1 MQINRENQQRARA
14 ARTDHLLKAP
24 EVKLPMKRNREEI
37 SLENEDDDFDK
48 ETAVDS
54 EDSEDSAN
62 SAKEKKAA
70 NLAAAVTDAL
80 FAEQTAKIEAEAEA
94 NQNQNQNQNQNS
106 GNSGNSGNKD
116 EETAGT
122 SLTAEEKDKIE
133 ME

>member
-1 MQINRENQQRARA
+1 M
-14 ARTDHLLKAP
+14 
-24 EVKLPMKRNREEI
+24 KLPVKRNREEI

-94 NQNQNQNQNQNS
+94 NQNQNS
-106 GNSGNSGNKD
+106 GNSGNGGNGGNKD

>member
-1 MQINRENQQRARA
+1 
-14 ARTDHLLKAP
+14 
-24 EVKLPMKRNREEI
+24 MKRNREEI

-48 ETAVDS
+48 ETAV
-54 EDSEDSAN
+54 DSEDSAN

-80 FAEQTAKIEAEAEA
+80 FAEQTAKIEAEAA
-94 NQNQNQNQNQNS
+94 TNQNQNS
-106 GNSGNSGNKD
+106 GNSGNGGNGGNED

>member
-1 MQINRENQQRARA
+1 
-14 ARTDHLLKAP
+14 
-24 EVKLPMKRNREEI
+24 MKRNREEI

-48 ETAVDS
+48 ETAV
-54 EDSEDSAN
+54 DSEDSAN

-94 NQNQNQNQNQNS
+94 NQNQNQNQNS

>member
-1 MQINRENQQRARA
+1 M
-14 ARTDHLLKAP
+14 
-24 EVKLPMKRNREEI
+24 KLPMKRNREEI

-48 ETAVDS
+48 ETAV
-54 EDSEDSAN
+54 DSEDSAN

-94 NQNQNQNQNQNS
+94 NQNQNQNQNS
-106 GNSGNSGNKD
+106 GNGGNSGNKD

>member
-1 MQINRENQQRARA
+1 M
-14 ARTDHLLKAP
+14 
-24 EVKLPMKRNREEI
+24 KLPLKRNREEI

-54 EDSEDSAN
+54 ENSKDSES

-94 NQNQNQNQNQNS
+94 NQNS
-106 GNSGNSGNKD
+106 GNSGNGGNSGNED
-116 EETAGT
+116 EETAAT

>member
-1 MQINRENQQRARA
+1 
-14 ARTDHLLKAP
+14 
-24 EVKLPMKRNREEI
+24 MKRNREEI
-37 SLENEDDDFDK
+37 SLENEDGDFDK

-54 EDSEDSAN
+54 VNSEDSAN

-94 NQNQNQNQNQNS
+94 NQNQNQNQNS

>member
-14 ARTDHLLKAP
+14 ARTDHLLKTP
-24 EVKLPMKRNREEI
+24 EVKLPLKRNREEI

-54 EDSEDSAN
+54 ENSKDSES

-94 NQNQNQNQNQNS
+94 NQNS
-106 GNSGNSGNKD
+106 GNSGNGGNSGNED
-116 EETAGT
+116 EETAAT

>member
-1 MQINRENQQRARA
+1 
-14 ARTDHLLKAP
+14 
-24 EVKLPMKRNREEI
+24 MKRNREEI

-94 NQNQNQNQNQNS
+94 NQNQNQNQNS

>member
-1 MQINRENQQRARA
+1 
-14 ARTDHLLKAP
+14 
-24 EVKLPMKRNREEI
+24 MKRNREEI

-54 EDSEDSAN
+54 EDSEDLAN

-80 FAEQTAKIEAEAEA
+80 FAEQTAKIDADAAA
-94 NQNQNQNQNQNS
+94 NQNQDTNPSDGNTNPS
-106 GNSGNSGNKD
+106 GGNG
-116 EETAGT
+116 ETA
-122 SLTAEEKDKIE
+122 SSALSAEEKDKIE

>member
-1 MQINRENQQRARA
+1 M
-14 ARTDHLLKAP
+14 
-24 EVKLPMKRNREEI
+24 KLPMKRNREEI

-54 EDSEDSAN
+54 EDSAN

-80 FAEQTAKIEAEAEA
+80 FAEQTSKIEAEAEA
-94 NQNQNQNQNQNS
+94 NQNQNS
-106 GNSGNSGNKD
+106 GNSGNSGNGGNED

>member
-1 MQINRENQQRARA
+1 
-14 ARTDHLLKAP
+14 
-24 EVKLPMKRNREEI
+24 MKRNREEI

-54 EDSEDSAN
+54 VNSED

-94 NQNQNQNQNQNS
+94 NQNQNQNQNQNG
-106 GNSGNSGNKD
+106 GNSGNSGNGGNED
-116 EETAGT
+116 EETAAS

>member
-1 MQINRENQQRARA
+1 
-14 ARTDHLLKAP
+14 
-24 EVKLPMKRNREEI
+24 MKRNREEI

-54 EDSEDSAN
+54 EDSEDSEN

-94 NQNQNQNQNQNS
+94 NQNQNQNQNS

>member
-1 MQINRENQQRARA
+1 M
-14 ARTDHLLKAP
+14 
-24 EVKLPMKRNREEI
+24 KLPMKRNREEI

-48 ETAVDS
+48 ETAV
-54 EDSEDSAN
+54 DSEDSAN

-80 FAEQTAKIEAEAEA
+80 FAEQTAKIEAEAAA
-94 NQNQNQNQNQNS
+94 NQNQNG
-106 GNSGNSGNKD
+106 GNSGNSGNGGNGGNED

>member
-1 MQINRENQQRARA
+1 
-14 ARTDHLLKAP
+14 
-24 EVKLPMKRNREEI
+24 MKRNREEI

-70 NLAAAVTDAL
+70 NLAAAVTHAL

-94 NQNQNQNQNQNS
+94 NQNQNQNS
-106 GNSGNSGNKD
+106 GNSGNGGNGGNKD

>member
-1 MQINRENQQRARA
+1 M
-14 ARTDHLLKAP
+14 
-24 EVKLPMKRNREEI
+24 KLPMKRNREEI

-54 EDSEDSAN
+54 ED

-94 NQNQNQNQNQNS
+94 NQNQNQNS
-106 GNSGNSGNKD
+106 GNSGNGGNSGNED
-116 EETAGT
+116 EETAAS

>member
-1 MQINRENQQRARA
+1 
-14 ARTDHLLKAP
+14 
-24 EVKLPMKRNREEI
+24 MKRNREEI

-94 NQNQNQNQNQNS
+94 NQNQNQNQNS

-122 SLTAEEKDKIE
+122 SLTAEERDKIE

>member
-1 MQINRENQQRARA
+1 
-14 ARTDHLLKAP
+14 
-24 EVKLPMKRNREEI
+24 MKRNREEI

-48 ETAVDS
+48 ETAV
-54 EDSEDSAN
+54 DSEDSAN

-80 FAEQTAKIEAEAEA
+80 FAEQTAKIEAEAAA
-94 NQNQNQNQNQNS
+94 NQNQNG
-106 GNSGNSGNKD
+106 GNSGNSGNGGNGGNED

>member
-1 MQINRENQQRARA
+1 M
-14 ARTDHLLKAP
+14 
-24 EVKLPMKRNREEI
+24 KLPMKRNREEI

-94 NQNQNQNQNQNS
+94 NQNQNQNQNS

>member
-54 EDSEDSAN
+54 EDSEDSA
-62 SAKEKKAA
+62 KEKKAA

-80 FAEQTAKIEAEAEA
+80 FAEQTAKIEAEA
-94 NQNQNQNQNQNS
+94 NQNQDQNQDQNGGNS
-106 GNSGNSGNKD
+106 GNSGNSGNED
-116 EETAGT
+116 EEAAGT

>member
-1 MQINRENQQRARA
+1 
-14 ARTDHLLKAP
+14 
-24 EVKLPMKRNREEI
+24 MKRNREEI

-48 ETAVDS
+48 ETAV
-54 EDSEDSAN
+54 DSEDSAN

-94 NQNQNQNQNQNS
+94 NQNQNQNQNG
-106 GNSGNSGNKD
+106 GNSGNSGNGGNED
-116 EETAGT
+116 EETAAS

>member
-1 MQINRENQQRARA
+1 
-14 ARTDHLLKAP
+14 
-24 EVKLPMKRNREEI
+24 MKRNREEI

-48 ETAVDS
+48 ETAV
-54 EDSEDSAN
+54 DSEDSAN

-106 GNSGNSGNKD
+106 GNGGNSGNKD

>member
-1 MQINRENQQRARA
+1 M
-14 ARTDHLLKAP
+14 
-24 EVKLPMKRNREEI
+24 KLPMKRNREEI

-54 EDSEDSAN
+54 EDSEDSEN

-94 NQNQNQNQNQNS
+94 NQNQNQNQNS

>member
-1 MQINRENQQRARA
+1 M
-14 ARTDHLLKAP
+14 
-24 EVKLPMKRNREEI
+24 KLPMKRNREEI

-94 NQNQNQNQNQNS
+94 NQNQNQNQNS

-122 SLTAEEKDKIE
+122 SLTAEERDKIE

>member
-1 MQINRENQQRARA
+1 MQINRDNQQRARA

-24 EVKLPMKRNREEI
+24 EVKLPVKRNREEI
-37 SLENEDDDFDK
+37 SLENEDEDDDQNGGDFDK

-54 EDSEDSAN
+54 ED

-80 FAEQTAKIEAEAEA
+80 FAEQTAKIDADAAA
-94 NQNQNQNQNQNS
+94 NQNQDTNPSDGNTSPS
-106 GNSGNSGNKD
+106 GGNG
-116 EETAGT
+116 ETA
-122 SLTAEEKDKIE
+122 SSALSAEEKDKIE

>member
-1 MQINRENQQRARA
+1 
-14 ARTDHLLKAP
+14 
-24 EVKLPMKRNREEI
+24 MKRNREEI

-48 ETAVDS
+48 ETAV
-54 EDSEDSAN
+54 DSEDSAN

-94 NQNQNQNQNQNS
+94 NQNQNQNS
-106 GNSGNSGNKD
+106 GNSGNGGNSGNED

>member
-1 MQINRENQQRARA
+1 
-14 ARTDHLLKAP
+14 
-24 EVKLPMKRNREEI
+24 MKRNREEI

-54 EDSEDSAN
+54 VNSEDSAN
-62 SAKEKKAA
+62 SVKEKKAA

-80 FAEQTAKIEAEAEA
+80 FAEQTAKIEAEAAA
-94 NQNQNQNQNQNS
+94 NQNQNG
-106 GNSGNSGNKD
+106 GNSGNSGNGGNGGNED
-116 EETAGT
+116 EETAAS